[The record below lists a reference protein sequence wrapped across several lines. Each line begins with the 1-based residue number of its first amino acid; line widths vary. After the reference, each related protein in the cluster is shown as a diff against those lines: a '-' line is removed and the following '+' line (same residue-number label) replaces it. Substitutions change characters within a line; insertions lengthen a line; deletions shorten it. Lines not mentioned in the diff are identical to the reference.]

1 MRFELT
7 PLELAE
13 LLRPGLPPEVKT
25 LTCDTNAVHLSIDA
39 SAALPK
45 ALRAAAPD
53 IRLSLEYQDSQAGV
67 VMFKVITSVFSLPAT
82 RVVSLLINLFDIP
95 QVDGVH
101 IDVPKGSPAPRL
113 RLDLNQLVG
122 QAVQG
127 ITVKDV
133 WTQDS
138 LWILSGTVRDF
149 KAMPTPKPAT
159 SS

>member
-1 MRFELT
+1 MRLELT

-25 LTCDTNAVHLSIDA
+25 LTCDTEAVHLSIDA
-39 SAALPK
+39 SAALPR

-53 IRLSLEYQDSQAGV
+53 IRLSLEYQDCQAGV

-95 QVDGVH
+95 QVDGVR
-101 IDVPKGSPAPRL
+101 IDVPQGSPAPRL
-113 RLDLNQLVG
+113 RLDLNVLVG

-127 ITVKDV
+127 ITVRDV
-133 WTQDS
+133 RPHNS
-138 LWILSGTVRDF
+138 LWVLSGTIRDF
-149 KAMPTPKPAT
+149 RAAPASKPAT